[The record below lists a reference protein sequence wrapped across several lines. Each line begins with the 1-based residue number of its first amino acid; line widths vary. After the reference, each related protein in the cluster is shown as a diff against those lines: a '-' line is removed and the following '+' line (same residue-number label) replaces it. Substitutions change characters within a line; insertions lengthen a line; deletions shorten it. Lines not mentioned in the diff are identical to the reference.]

1 MGKVINVE
9 GLNVEI
15 AGDQITKEEFDFI
28 NEIKATYAKTP
39 SGVAE
44 SDIDPA
50 TGYYKLPEVDSKIRF
65 AVAAAPNLDSK
76 FLTLKK
82 FFKDVKQDEYD
93 PTNFIV
99 TDVNNKKFI
108 LDDKSKK
115 NLKDVIDVSRDVA
128 GIAGSTAAAIA
139 AAPGGPGAVIAASG
153 AGLAGGTELI
163 EQLGR
168 LAGTEIDRSL
178 VDHAKERLGEFALG
192 SISQAALPLVLGGTK
207 YLLKGGSEKA
217 IYTKTAEVLGVPA
230 AEGKAAYNSL
240 SLTDK
245 IDKGIELNMKDK
257 LTLFQK
263 YDTRPTFGQ
272 ITDNKV
278 VDTLETTFANVPFA
292 APILRSNAEAAQNSL
307 GKRFGEIVTKN
318 LEIPTTEIPGDV
330 TSKIIQRGLIKE
342 KGPGRLPLGDTE
354 YGITNRSGFFERFR
368 DQATVK
374 YGALDDII
382 GKSTPVN
389 LNNTIGFLKKEVGDA
404 SFPNLNKVLND
415 QKISKMYAALIKDAG
430 EEGTINY
437 GKARIL
443 RSKIGEKLG
452 NPVLIDPLPRATYK
466 KLYGE
471 LSRDIQNAVGN
482 LPDKRALTLMKKT
495 DGWYQS
501 NLKLIDD
508 FLEPI
513 AKKADVDGL
522 VNNLINKS
530 KTGAS
535 QINALQK
542 ALTPDEYKVLIATVV
557 DRLGS
562 APAKGELAALGRTNT
577 FNTSVFLN
585 NYGKMEESAKKSLFG
600 GNGKGYKT
608 LNNSLKEI
616 NKIATYIERQNPFK
630 DLAEA
635 VTKGQAGTGT
645 IIAAGAAI
653 TAGTGD
659 PMFLLGIPIF
669 GYGGAA
675 ALKIMSNPKFLEWIA
690 SGTKIAGNKGLDGVA
705 EHLGKMGIIAGNSDN
720 DTAQLSN
727 QYLEMIKRSAGNSEK
742 NQASQNISK
751 AVTEQKAA
759 QATMQAS
766 DQKQMAP
773 VNTRITNID
782 QSSQVAKNPALFRAL
797 NPGDSLGQAIAE
809 KNALR

>member
-9 GLNVEI
+9 GLNIEI
-15 AGDQITKEEFDFI
+15 AGDQISKEEFDFI
-28 NEIKATYAKTP
+28 KDIKATYAKTP

-50 TGYYKLPEVDSKIRF
+50 TGYYKLPEVDAKIRF
-65 AVAAAPNLDSK
+65 AVSAAPNLDSK

-99 TDVNNKKFI
+99 TDANDKKYI

-115 NLKDVIDVSRDVA
+115 NFKDIIDVSRDIT
-128 GIAGSTAAAIA
+128 GIAGSLGASIA

-168 LAGTEIDRSL
+168 MAGTEIDRSL
-178 VDHAKERLGEFALG
+178 GDHAKERLGEFALG
-192 SISQAALPLVLGGTK
+192 SISQAATPLVLGATK
-207 YLLKGGSEKA
+207 YLFKGGSEKE
-217 IYTKTAEVLGVPA
+217 IYKKAAEQLGVPT
-230 AEGKAAYNSL
+230 AEGKAAYESL

-307 GKRFGEIVTKN
+307 GKRFGEVVTKN

-330 TSKIIQRGLIKE
+330 TSKIVQRGLIKE
-342 KGPGRLPLGDTE
+342 RGPGKLPLGDTE
-354 YGITNRSGFFERFR
+354 YGVTNRSGFFERFR

-374 YGALDDII
+374 YGALDDVI
-382 GKSTPVN
+382 GKNTPVS
-389 LNNTIGFLKKEVGDA
+389 LNNTLGFLKKEVGDA

-415 QKISKMYAALIKDAG
+415 PKLSKMYAALAKDAG

-437 GKARIL
+437 AKARIL
-443 RSKIGEKLG
+443 RTEIGKKLG

-495 DGWYQS
+495 DSWYQT

-522 VNNLINKS
+522 VNSLINKS

-535 QINALQK
+535 QISALQK
-542 ALTPDEYKVLIATVV
+542 ALTPDEYKVLVATVI

-562 APAKGELAALGRTNT
+562 APVKGELAALGRTNT
-577 FNTSVFLN
+577 FNTRVFLD
-585 NYGKMEESAKKSLFG
+585 NYGAMEDSAKKALFG

-616 NKIATYIERQNPFK
+616 NRIATYIEQQNPFK
-630 DLAEA
+630 DLAST
-635 VTKGQAGTGT
+635 VTKGTAGTGLVVG
-645 IIAAGAAI
+645 AGAGLA
-653 TAGTGD
+653 AGTGD

-742 NQASQNISK
+742 NKAGENISK
-751 AVTEQKAA
+751 AIGEQKTTQAVA
-759 QATMQAS
+759 Q
-766 DQKQMAP
+766 P
-773 VNTRITNID
+773 VKSTANLKPIQTQVTSGTSGKVTNIP
-782 QSSQVAKNPALFRAL
+782 QERIQEYTNLFGRIWKKL
-797 NPGDSLGQAIAE
+797 SNHD
-809 KNALR
+809 

>member
-1 MGKVINVE
+1 
-9 GLNVEI
+9 
-15 AGDQITKEEFDFI
+15 
-28 NEIKATYAKTP
+28 
-39 SGVAE
+39 
-44 SDIDPA
+44 
-50 TGYYKLPEVDSKIRF
+50 
-65 AVAAAPNLDSK
+65 
-76 FLTLKK
+76 
-82 FFKDVKQDEYD
+82 
-93 PTNFIV
+93 
-99 TDVNNKKFI
+99 
-108 LDDKSKK
+108 
-115 NLKDVIDVSRDVA
+115 
-128 GIAGSTAAAIA
+128 
-139 AAPGGPGAVIAASG
+139 
-153 AGLAGGTELI
+153 
-163 EQLGR
+163 
-168 LAGTEIDRSL
+168 
-178 VDHAKERLGEFALG
+178 
-192 SISQAALPLVLGGTK
+192 
-207 YLLKGGSEKA
+207 
-217 IYTKTAEVLGVPA
+217 
-230 AEGKAAYNSL
+230 
-240 SLTDK
+240 
-245 IDKGIELNMKDK
+245 
-257 LTLFQK
+257 
-263 YDTRPTFGQ
+263 
-272 ITDNKV
+272 
-278 VDTLETTFANVPFA
+278 
-292 APILRSNAEAAQNSL
+292 
-307 GKRFGEIVTKN
+307 
-318 LEIPTTEIPGDV
+318 
-330 TSKIIQRGLIKE
+330 
-342 KGPGRLPLGDTE
+342 
-354 YGITNRSGFFERFR
+354 
-368 DQATVK
+368 
-374 YGALDDII
+374 
-382 GKSTPVN
+382 
-389 LNNTIGFLKKEVGDA
+389 
-404 SFPNLNKVLND
+404 
-415 QKISKMYAALIKDAG
+415 
-430 EEGTINY
+430 
-437 GKARIL
+437 
-443 RSKIGEKLG
+443 
-452 NPVLIDPLPRATYK
+452 
-466 KLYGE
+466 
-471 LSRDIQNAVGN
+471 
-482 LPDKRALTLMKKT
+482 MKKT

-542 ALTPDEYKVLIATVV
+542 ALTPDEYKVLIATVI

-562 APAKGELAALGRTNT
+562 APVKGELAALGRTNT

-645 IIAAGAAI
+645 IIAAGAGL

-727 QYLEMIKRSAGNSEK
+727 QYLEMIKKSAGTSEK
-742 NQASQNISK
+742 NKAGENISK

-759 QATMQAS
+759 QTKTQAS